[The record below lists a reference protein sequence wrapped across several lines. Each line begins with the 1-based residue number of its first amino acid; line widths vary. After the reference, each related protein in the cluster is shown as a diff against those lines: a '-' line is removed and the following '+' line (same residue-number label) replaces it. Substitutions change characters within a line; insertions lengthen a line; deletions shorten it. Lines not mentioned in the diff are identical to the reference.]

1 MEDKEIDFIISLI
14 LAARSETERAI
25 GHCVQ
30 RDYEEVEGQI
40 LRLDDINSAYASL
53 IQLKIKQKL

>member
-14 LAARSETERAI
+14 LAARSETERSI

-30 RDYEEVEGQI
+30 RNPEEVEGKM

-53 IQLKIKQKL
+53 IKLKL